1 MTYPGKPDRPLV
13 ADRRCP
19 AQDSRGAD
27 TPPDE
32 TTDDM
37 AKATNRKKGTRTAAQ
52 TRLQR
57 LMQGLGL
64 GGKRRSTPTAKSR
77 KKSTGSKSAGHKG
90 ARRRGQ
96 VKQGARGRASW
107 PARA

>member
-96 VKQGARGRASW
+96 
-107 PARA
+107 